1 MMPDS
6 QENRHRK
13 RKQDVLRM
21 AGSNVLSV
29 SRQKM
34 SLLIPGI
41 SRIIKQSTLN
51 IGQLDDIEPVGIDDA
66 ISLV

>member
-6 QENRHRK
+6 QKNRHRK

-41 SRIIKQSTLN
+41 SRIIKQSPLN